1 MTSNV
6 VDNTAQSRFDLTI
19 DGQTAVLVYERTPEA
34 LRLIHTEVPPAL
46 RGRGL
51 AEELVKTALEQGRAD
66 GLRIVAICPY
76 VRAYLRK
83 HPPSS
88 QGGEGAL

>member
-6 VDNTAQSRFDLTI
+6 VDNTTHSRFELTV
-19 DGQTAVLVYERTPEA
+19 DGQTAVLVYERTPDA
-34 LRLIHTEVPPAL
+34 LRLIHTEVPTAL

-51 AEELVKTALEQGRAD
+51 AEQLVKAALERGRAD

-83 HPPSS
+83 HPPGAV
-88 QGGEGAL
+88 GG

>member
-6 VDNTAQSRFDLTI
+6 IDNTAQSRFELTV
-19 DGQTAVLVYERTPEA
+19 DGQTAVLVYERTPDE
-34 LRLIHTEVPPAL
+34 LRLIHTEVPAAL

-51 AEELVKTALEQGRAD
+51 GEQLVKAALERGRAD

-88 QGGEGAL
+88 

>member
-1 MTSNV
+1 MSSNV
-6 VDNTAQSRFDLTI
+6 IDNTAQSQFELTV
-19 DGQTAVLVYERTPEA
+19 DGQTAVLVYERTPDA
-34 LRLIHTEVPPAL
+34 LSLIHTEVPAAL

-51 AEELVKTALEQGRAD
+51 AEQLVKAALERGRAD

-76 VRAYLRK
+76 VRTYLRK

-88 QGGEGAL
+88 SGG